1 MTEIKLKAGETI
13 PMLNGTYTAPF
24 AGVYSVSNSGV
35 IMVSKIEDKLYNAE
49 NSITF
54 PNGSI
59 LVYTK
64 TVDAETLRGIYPT
77 RDSDIT
83 QKCDEVLNWVREK
96 YNLTDSEC
104 DDIYLAGGAIRSL
117 IIGEDVRDFD
127 IFVTCNSLKVKLIKL
142 AKENSYGYVSDNA
155 ITHYTLFGQV
165 QIITTAT
172 GYPWDIVAEFDFV
185 MNQNYYY
192 KYLATLTDNPLK
204 IGCRDTILAKKL
216 TINQNC
222 RNKLG
227 TLARLI
233 KFIER
238 GYTPPSKFDMV
249 ALGIAIS
256 KLNPIT
262 TLTELV
268 SESKLYLNVEEV
280 STLCDGTILETCTDE
295 EFEALN
301 NRGSGL

>member
-1 MTEIKLKAGETI
+1 MTEIRLKAGESI
-13 PMLNGTYTAPF
+13 PMLNGLYTAPF
-24 AGVYSVSNSGV
+24 DGIYSVSPSG
-35 IMVSKIEDKLYNAE
+35 IILAE
-49 NSITF
+49 
-54 PNGSI
+54 
-59 LVYTK
+59 K
-64 TVDAETLRGIYPT
+64 VDVGFVPIKWVNKDELHNLYPT
-77 RDSDIT
+77 RDQDIV

-104 DDIYLAGGAIRSL
+104 DDIYLSGGCIRSL
-117 IIGEDVRDFD
+117 IIGEEVRDYD
-127 IFVTCNSLKVKLIKL
+127 IFVTGTILKDKLIRL

-155 ITHYTLFGQV
+155 ITHYSSFGQIQV
-165 QIITTAT
+165 ITTAT

-192 KYLATLTDNPLK
+192 KYLATLGDNPLK
-204 IGCRDTILAKKL
+204 VGCRDTILAKKL

-227 TLARLI
+227 TLARLV
-233 KFIER
+233 KFMER
-238 GYTPPSKFDMV
+238 GYLPPSKVDIIS
-249 ALGIAIS
+249 LGIAIS

-268 SESKLYLNVEEV
+268 SESKLYLNVDEV
-280 STLCDGTILETCTDE
+280 STLCDGTILATCSEE